1 VCVAEALNVRE
12 TVAEGLSELIYTIV
26 NCVNRSN
33 YMPKMPVRSELSTV
47 FDTRFDDVQP
57 YAFRTSCAVGLD
69 AASSIG
75 DSGER
80 AHMQPA
86 VRTTGTTLTSTF
98 KRILTDTLLK

>member
-1 VCVAEALNVRE
+1 MRE

-80 AHMQPA
+80 A
-86 VRTTGTTLTSTF
+86 RTCGRPKRTLGTTLTSTF
-98 KRILTDTLLK
+98 KRILTDTILK